1 MSDKFYKFLEYMTI
15 GSSLHDEFGNFIYA
29 NPIFCKTFKTSIQDV
44 ISNKFNEKIFNVK
57 LDNSDFTLNWINTNY
72 KTISNKIIKIVSD
85 DIKWI
90 KMDSIKIKNGN
101 EYYAILYDDIT
112 DSMNHTYLYDE
123 IFNNIDTGIMILD
136 NIKGDFYLKK
146 INPYGKSICNL
157 NNIDINKNIKELNLP
172 LLNGI
177 SLYDHIN
184 NVILNNKPI
193 SLKFAKCVRNKKHT
207 DEWRTLSIHKTEGNK
222 IIVLFHDVTDIINYK
237 NIIEEQN
244 KLKSVFLSNMSHE
257 IRSPINAIVGF
268 IDILGTSNDK
278 KEIDKSINIIN
289 SSSQSLIKLLDD
301 VSDMSKIEAG
311 KISINKSN
319 FDVNMVIDELC
330 EINRIKLSKDVKLI
344 CDTNINKE
352 LIILSDEYRFKQILT
367 NLINN
372 SIKFTKKGHIK
383 LGYYLNNGYI
393 TFYVKDTGIGVSDD
407 NKKLIFKR
415 YHKAVESKV
424 GTGIGLSI
432 SKQLVNL
439 LGGDIWFKSKIGEGS
454 TFYFK
459 LPYKKI
465 NSKKTITSPIS
476 NFNNLDLTGKKIL
489 LVEDID
495 FNIKLILSYLEP
507 TNVNII
513 ISTSGNDAL
522 LKYNEHKNDL
532 SLILMD
538 IQLPEMDGT
547 EVTQIIRT
555 IDTDIPIIAQTAY
568 AIKEEID
575 DILEYG
581 FNDLIKKPIIRNDL
595 LKTISKF
602 I

>member
-15 GSSLHDEFGNFIYA
+15 GASLHDEFGNFIYA

-172 LLNGI
+172 LLNGV

-595 LKTISKF
+595 LKSISKF

>member
-15 GSSLHDEFGNFIYA
+15 GASLHDEYGNFIYA
-29 NPIFCKTFKTSIQDV
+29 NPIFCNIFKTTIKN
-44 ISNKFNEKIFNVK
+44 INSNKFNENIFNVK

-72 KTISNKIIKIVSD
+72 KTISNKIIKIISD
-85 DIKWI
+85 DIRWI
-90 KMDSIKIKNGN
+90 KMDSIKLKNGD
-101 EYYAILYDDIT
+101 EYYTILYDDIT
-112 DSMNHTYLYDE
+112 DTMNHTYLYDE

-136 NIKGDFYLKK
+136 IIKGDFYLKS
-146 INPYGKSICNL
+146 INPYGKSTCKL
-157 NNIDINKNIKELNLP
+157 NDNDINKNIKELNLP
-172 LLNGI
+172 LLDGI
-177 SLYDHIN
+177 TLHEHIN
-184 NVILNNKPI
+184 NVMINNIPVNLN
-193 SLKFAKCVRNKKHT
+193 FAKCIRDKKHI

-268 IDILGTSNDK
+268 IDILETSNDK
-278 KEIDKSINIIN
+278 KEIDKSMNIIK
-289 SSSQSLIKLLDD
+289 SSSHSLIKLLDD

-319 FDVNMVIDELC
+319 FDVNLVINEIC
-330 EINRIKLSKDVKLI
+330 EINRIKLNKDVKLI
-344 CDTNINKE
+344 CDTNTTKE
-352 LIILSDEYRFKQILT
+352 LTILSDEYRFKQILT

-393 TFYVKDTGIGVSDD
+393 TFYVKDTGIGVSED

-454 TFYFK
+454 SFYFK

-465 NSKKTITSPIS
+465 NCKKPTNLPIS
-476 NFNNLDLTGKKIL
+476 DLSNLDLSDKNIL

-507 TNVNII
+507 TKANII
-513 ISTSGNDAL
+513 VSTSGNDAL
-522 LKYNEHKNDL
+522 LKYNEHKNNL

-575 DILEYG
+575 DILQYG

-595 LKTISKF
+595 LRIISKY

>member
-172 LLNGI
+172 LLNGV

-207 DEWRTLSIHKTEGNK
+207 DEWITLSIHKTEGNK

-268 IDILGTSNDK
+268 IDILETSNDK
-278 KEIDKSINIIN
+278 KEIDKSINIIK

-393 TFYVKDTGIGVSDD
+393 TFYIKDTGIGVSDD

-432 SKQLVNL
+432 TKQLVNL

-459 LPYKKI
+459 LPYKEI

-507 TNVNII
+507 TNANII

-595 LKTISKF
+595 LKSISKF